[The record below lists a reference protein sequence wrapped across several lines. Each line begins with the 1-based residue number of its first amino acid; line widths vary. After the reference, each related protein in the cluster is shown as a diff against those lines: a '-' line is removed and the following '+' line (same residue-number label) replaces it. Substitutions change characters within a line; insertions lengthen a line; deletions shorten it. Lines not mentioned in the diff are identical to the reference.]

1 MPALPTCSAGAANPR
16 AAQGRGGRR
25 GRNHGRHTVPQL
37 IAGNAQITEAPLG
50 EDKSKPRRTEPSDL
64 SAAPRGEQWKSRN
77 DGRRKKPRGMSPGD
91 PQGHCGGDG

>member
-25 GRNHGRHTVPQL
+25 GRIHRRHARTS
-37 IAGNAQITEAPLG
+37 THLG
-50 EDKSKPRRTEPSDL
+50 ECPNNRGSSRRGQIQTQAPGADGPHRGAEGGAMEEP
-64 SAAPRGEQWKSRN
+64 E
-77 DGRRKKPRGMSPGD
+77 RRAEEKTHGMSPGD